1 MFAAAPHEP
10 IPMDVITRLLESSGS
25 QGIAAIEN
33 CGLIS
38 RNPEWGEKEPQDSH
52 DTIATLHVHHRTR
65 EALREV
71 FPRNGMCMR
80 VYYFGVLK
88 CLLY

>member
-10 IPMDVITRLLESSGS
+10 IPMDVICRLLDLQLEQTNIS
-25 QGIAAIEN
+25 QEIAAIKN
-33 CGLIS
+33 YGLIS
-38 RNPEWGEKEPQDSH
+38 RNPEWGETQPKDSH

-71 FPRNGMCMR
+71 FLQKGICI
-80 VYYFGVLK
+80 
-88 CLLY
+88 